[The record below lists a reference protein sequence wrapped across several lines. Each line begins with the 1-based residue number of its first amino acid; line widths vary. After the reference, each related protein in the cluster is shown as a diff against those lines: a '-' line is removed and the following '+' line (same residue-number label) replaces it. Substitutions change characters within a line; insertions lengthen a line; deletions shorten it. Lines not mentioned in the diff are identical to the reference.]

1 MGFNEF
7 PGLPDRFYPLLES
20 DERPLRKGEQQAWY
34 SPHCFPNIKQIVSRV
49 REVRRALLSTTNLTR
64 VYIMSNGKPEWLREL
79 KHALEEDAVGGTM
92 GPWEHITTSR
102 DLRLTRE
109 QRHNGQTVD
118 MAIAQRA
125 EVFIGNGVRF
135 VVLFFFGDGSG
146 ANRIARCLVICGLY
160 SLISF
165 RV

>member
-7 PGLPDRFYPLLES
+7 PGLPDRFSPLTES
-20 DERPLRKGEQQAWY
+20 DEQPLGEGEKQAWY
-34 SPHCFPNIKQIVSRV
+34 SPHCFPNIEQIVSRV
-49 REVRRALLSTTNLTR
+49 HEVRTSLLSTTNLTR
-64 VYIMSNGKPEWLREL
+64 VYIMSNGRPEWLREL
-79 KHALEEDAVGGTM
+79 KYALEEDAVGGTM
-92 GPWEHITTSR
+92 GPWEHIATSR

-135 VVLFFFGDGSG
+135 VVLSFFFSATVQELIGSLSGDLR
-146 ANRIARCLVICGLY
+146 AVFID
-160 SLISF
+160 
-165 RV
+165 